1 LSAELFVGGAPMNS
15 AGETECDDDAVVDNV
30 CSSSLT
36 VIDVFNALQANYAF
50 ISGGAYNYS
59 V

>member
-1 LSAELFVGGAPMNS
+1 MNS